1 MAPTLWRP
9 GPDGQPQR
17 PASPLRLNTFLHN
30 RVVGVQSSLVS
41 KSLGATLADPAGVAL
56 ERALP
61 EARVLEELL
70 QERSAH
76 DQPANGRPLDG
87 RLGALL
93 APTSAG
99 LTAATTRLDLLAVA
113 GSLLVA
119 LPVFLQAPW
128 VRLAPFSAALFTLPL
143 VLVGVLLEQRRHQG
157 WSTAGALLVGF
168 SGSWLGGCLFWGWCR
183 LHPLWHLPIEAFA
196 LPLALAGLKG
206 RWRLAASFYLA
217 SLLGTAC
224 TDGVMA
230 ITGVMAHWREVLLA
244 PLDQAAPLLHQA
256 ALDVL
261 QPLPLAIVG
270 LASCGLIGL
279 CRHYWRHPD
288 PAWRLAASAL
298 ATTLCVDGLFLAA
311 ALAAPRLSGLI

>member
-1 MAPTLWRP
+1 MAGASLRP
-9 GPDGQPQR
+9 LKLRKLSLHPLVVGA
-17 PASPLRLNTFLHN
+17 PASALMPATSLGSAGAAAPWSNSRLSL
-30 RVVGVQSSLVS
+30 SSLGLS
-41 KSLGATLADPAGVAL
+41 SLTLASGV
-56 ERALP
+56 
-61 EARVLEELL
+61 
-70 QERSAH
+70 
-76 DQPANGRPLDG
+76 
-87 RLGALL
+87 
-93 APTSAG
+93 
-99 LTAATTRLDLLAVA
+99 
-113 GSLLVA
+113 LVT

-128 VRLAPFSAALFTLPL
+128 VRLAPFSAAVFTAPL
-143 VLVGVLLEQRRHQG
+143 LALALLLSRHRD
-157 WSTAGALLVGF
+157 SRVARAGELLVGF
-168 SGSWLGGCLFWGWCR
+168 CGSWLGGCLFWGWFR

-261 QPLPLAIVG
+261 EPLPLAIVG
-270 LASCGLIGL
+270 LAACGLIGL

>member
-1 MAPTLWRP
+1 MASRFRRTR
-9 GPDGQPQR
+9 
-17 PASPLRLNTFLHN
+17 PLRLNTFLHN
-30 RVVGVQSSLVS
+30 RVVGVQSSLIS
-41 KSLGATLADPAGVAL
+41 QPLGPALAEPAGATL

-61 EARVLEELL
+61 EARRLQDLL
-70 QERSAH
+70 QEGSAH
-76 DQPANGRPLDG
+76 GHPAEASPLAG
-87 RLGALL
+87 RLGALVAPL
-93 APTSAG
+93 APASPG
-99 LTAATTRLDLLAVA
+99 QTAATGRLDMLAAA
-113 GSLLVA
+113 GALLVA

-128 VRLAPFSAALFTLPL
+128 VRLAPFSAAVFTLPL
-143 VLVGVLLEQRRHQG
+143 VLVGVLLEQRRHPG
-157 WSTAGALLVGF
+157 MSTAGALLVGF

-196 LPLALAGLKG
+196 LPLAVAGLKG

-261 QPLPLAIVG
+261 EPLPLAVVG
-270 LASCGLIGL
+270 LAACGLIGL

>member
-1 MAPTLWRP
+1 MDEDFA
-9 GPDGQPQR
+9 
-17 PASPLRLNTFLHN
+17 
-30 RVVGVQSSLVS
+30 
-41 KSLGATLADPAGVAL
+41 ADPS
-56 ERALP
+56 P
-61 EARVLEELL
+61 
-70 QERSAH
+70 
-76 DQPANGRPLDG
+76 PA
-87 RLGALL
+87 
-93 APTSAG
+93 
-99 LTAATTRLDLLAVA
+99 DLV
-113 GSLLVA
+113 
-119 LPVFLQAPW
+119 
-128 VRLAPFSAALFTLPL
+128 
-143 VLVGVLLEQRRHQG
+143 VLLKK
-157 WSTAGALLVGF
+157 ST
-168 SGSWLGGCLFWGWCR
+168 
-183 LHPLWHLPIEAFA
+183 
-196 LPLALAGLKG
+196 LKG

-230 ITGVMAHWREVLLA
+230 ITGVMTHWREVLLA

-270 LASCGLIGL
+270 LAGCGLIGL